1 MQDLNDLRF
10 FAAVVS
16 SGGFSKAAR
25 DLGLP
30 KSRLSRRIAQL
41 EADLGVRLLERS
53 TRRLKVTEVGQEVYA
68 QAVAAAAA
76 GEAAAEAALRVRA
89 EPQGLVRMSCPL
101 NLHDAIARRL
111 PAFLTDHPRLRLQIL
126 STNRRVDL
134 IEERIDVAVRVRERL
149 DTDGDLQMRRIGV
162 SRRIV
167 VASPGFV
174 RDYGEPRTPQDLAG
188 LPLVDANEGA
198 GQSVWRLSA
207 GDARHGSIEFD
218 ARLAAGD
225 LKTLLAAR
233 PRRGGG
239 RPLAGD
245 RMPGGSRSGAAD
257 PSVARV
263 GGCRRH
269 PPPCVYIASKHAA
282 QRPRGDRFRGRG
294 VDGCGSV
301 IVLNIGH
308 DVAKWLWGSRL
319 SSR

>member
-68 QAVAAAAA
+68 QAVTAAAA

-101 NLHDAIARRL
+101 NLHDGIARRL
-111 PAFLTDHPRLRLQIL
+111 PAFLNDHPRLRLQIL
-126 STNRRVDL
+126 STNRRIDL

-167 VASPGFV
+167 VASPVFV
-174 RDYGEPRTPQDLAG
+174 REYGKPHTPQDLAG
-188 LPLVDANEGA
+188 LPLLDANEVP

-207 GDARHGSIEFD
+207 GDDSHCSIEFD

-225 LKTLLAAR
+225 LKTLLAAAL
-233 PRRGGG
+233 GG
-239 RPLAGD
+239 A
-245 RMPGGSRSGAAD
+245 GAALLPENECGAD
-257 PSVARV
+257 LEAGRLIRLLPEWGVADGILHLVFTSRRSMLPSVRAV
-263 GGCRRH
+263 
-269 PPPCVYIASKHAA
+269 IDFAA
-282 QRPRGDRFRGRG
+282 KALINADR
-294 VDGCGSV
+294 
-301 IVLNIGH
+301 L
-308 DVAKWLWGSRL
+308 L
-319 SSR
+319 S